1 MELNT
6 NQEVI
11 FVFGETEERKN
22 LWDVLALYEKTLLY
36 FYPKDN
42 TSGCTLEARDFSQ
55 FLKNFQDVWVNVIGV
70 SKDGV
75 KSHKK
80 FIQNYKLLIPLISDE
95 SLSLHKEFWV
105 LGEKKLYGKSYIGT
119 IRSTFL
125 LDKKWNILKEWR
137 NIQAKWHSENVLK
150 ELQK

>member
-1 MELNT
+1 MKINT
-6 NQEVI
+6 NQKVI
-11 FVFGETEERKN
+11 FVSGETEEIKK
-22 LWDVLALYEKTLLY
+22 LWDIFSLYEKTLLY

-42 TSGCTLEARDFSQ
+42 TSGCSLEASDFSK
-55 FLKNFQDVWVNVIGV
+55 FLKNFQNLSINIVGV

-80 FIQNYKLLIPLISDE
+80 FIQNYNLNISLISDE
-95 SLSLHKEFWV
+95 SLNLHKEFGV
-105 LGEKKLYGKSYIGT
+105 LWEKKLYGKSYIGT

-125 LDKKWNILKEWR
+125 LDREGNILKEWR
-137 NIQAKWHSENVLK
+137 NIQAKGHSEKLLE